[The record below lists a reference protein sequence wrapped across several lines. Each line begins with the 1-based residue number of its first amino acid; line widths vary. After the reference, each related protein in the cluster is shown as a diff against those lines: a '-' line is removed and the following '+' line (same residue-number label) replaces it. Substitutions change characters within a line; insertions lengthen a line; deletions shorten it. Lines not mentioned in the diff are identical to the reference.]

1 MVKNGVGRMRVNPV
15 GPLKGE
21 LTLPGDKSIT
31 HRAIILGSI
40 ADGVTEITGALRS
53 DDCRC
58 TAKALGAMGATVEEL
73 GEDRLRIRGCGLHGL
88 KEPDT
93 ILDVGNSGTTMRLL
107 AGVLAAQ
114 PFFSVL
120 TGDQY
125 LRARP
130 MARVAM
136 PLRSM
141 GATILGREGGNFPPL
156 AIMGTHLKAIDYV
169 SPIAS
174 AQVKSAILLAGLF
187 TEGETTVTEPSLS
200 RDHTERMFEAV
211 GIPIHRNGLSLRVDS
226 IKRIPPFQVT
236 IPGDFSAAAF
246 FIVAALVIPG
256 SELTL
261 REVGINP
268 TRTGLLDALQSMGAV
283 IEVSRRR
290 IISGEP
296 VADLH
301 VRSQALHGTEVAGA
315 LIPRMLD
322 EIPVFAVAAALAAG
336 ATIIRDAAELRVK
349 EVDRLAALVKELRR
363 FGVQIEER
371 PDGLV
376 IQGGA
381 LLSGCHCDSW
391 GDHRMAMAVAVA
403 GLAAR
408 GSTTISDS
416 SCVSSSFPDF
426 WTRLDAILPGA
437 AIPCEAGH
445 LCNTP

>member
-1 MVKNGVGRMRVNPV
+1 
-15 GPLKGE
+15 
-21 LTLPGDKSIT
+21 
-31 HRAIILGSI
+31 
-40 ADGVTEITGALRS
+40 
-53 DDCRC
+53 
-58 TAKALGAMGATVEEL
+58 
-73 GEDRLRIRGCGLHGL
+73 
-88 KEPDT
+88 
-93 ILDVGNSGTTMRLL
+93 MRLL

-125 LRARP
+125 LRTRP

-156 AIMGTHLKAIDYV
+156 AIMGTRLKAIDYV

-211 GIPIHRNGLSLRVDS
+211 GIPIDRNGLSLRVGS
-226 IKRIPPFQVT
+226 VKRIPSFQVA

-261 REVGINP
+261 RDVGINP
-268 TRTGLLDALQSMGAV
+268 TRTGLLDALQSLGAV

-301 VRSQALHGTEVAGA
+301 VRSQALHGTEVAGT

-349 EVDRLAALVKELRR
+349 EVDRLAALAKELRR

-376 IQGGA
+376 IQGGVS
-381 LLSGCHCDSW
+381 LSGCHCDSW
-391 GDHRMAMAVAVA
+391 GDHRMAMAMAVA
-403 GLAAR
+403 GLAAG

-426 WTRLDAILPGA
+426 WRRLDTILPGS

-445 LCNTP
+445 LCNIP

>member
-1 MVKNGVGRMRVNPV
+1 MRVDPI

-31 HRAIILGSI
+31 HRAIILGSL
-40 ADGVTEITGALRS
+40 ADGITEITGALRS
-53 DDCRC
+53 HDCRD
-58 TAKALGAMGATVEEL
+58 TAKAFGTMGVTIEEL
-73 GEDRLRIRGCGLHGL
+73 GNDQLRIRGGGLHGL
-88 KEPDT
+88 KEPQEV
-93 ILDVGNSGTTMRLL
+93 LDVGNSGTTMRLL

-120 TGDQY
+120 TGDRY

-130 MARVAM
+130 MARVTV

-156 AIMGTHLKAIDYV
+156 AIKGTHLRAIDYV

-187 TEGETTVTEPSLS
+187 ADGETTVTEPSLS
-200 RDHTERMFEAV
+200 RDHTERMFEAI
-211 GIPIHRNGLSLRVDS
+211 GIPIHRHGLSLRVDG
-226 IKRIPPFQVT
+226 IKQISPFQMA

-246 FIVAALVIPG
+246 FLVAALVIPR

-268 TRTGLLDALQSMGAV
+268 TRTGLLDALQSMGAM

-290 IISGEP
+290 IVSGEP

-301 VRSQALHGTEVAGA
+301 VRSQALHGTEVTGD

-322 EIPVFAVAAALAAG
+322 EIPIFAVAAALAAG
-336 ATIIRDAAELRVK
+336 PTTIRNAAELRVK
-349 EVDRLAALVKELRR
+349 EVDRLAALVQELRR
-363 FGVQIEER
+363 FGVQIAQH
-371 PDGLV
+371 PDGLT
-376 IQGGA
+376 IQGSTS
-381 LLSGCHCDSW
+381 LLGCDCDSW
-391 GDHRMAMAVAVA
+391 GDHRMAMALAVT
-403 GLAAR
+403 GLAAE
-408 GSTTISDS
+408 GSTTISDP

-426 WTRLDAILPGA
+426 WEQLNATLPGTA
-437 AIPCEAGH
+437 VAVEP
-445 LCNTP
+445 

>member
-1 MVKNGVGRMRVNPV
+1 MVKNSVERMRVDPI

-31 HRAIILGSI
+31 HRAIILGSL

-53 DDCRC
+53 HDCRD
-58 TAKALGAMGATVEEL
+58 TVKAFGAMGVTVEEL
-73 GEDRLRIRGCGLHGL
+73 GDDRVRILGGGLYGL
-88 KEPDT
+88 KEPEEV
-93 ILDVGNSGTTMRLL
+93 LDLGNSGTTMRLL

-120 TGDQY
+120 TGDRY

-141 GATILGREGGNFPPL
+141 GATILGRDGGNFPPL
-156 AIMGTHLKAIDYV
+156 AIKGTHLRAIDYV

-187 TEGETTVTEPSLS
+187 AEGETTVTEPSLS

-211 GIPIHRNGLSLRVDS
+211 GIPIHRNGLRLRVNGV
-226 IKRIPPFQVT
+226 KTIPAFQLA

-246 FIVAALVIPG
+246 FLVAALVIPG

-261 REVGINP
+261 RGVGINP
-268 TRTGLLDALQSMGAV
+268 TRTGLLDALRSMGAV
-283 IEVSRRR
+283 IEASRRR

-301 VRSQALHGTEVAGA
+301 VRSQALHGTEVVGA

-322 EIPVFAVAAALAAG
+322 EIPVFAVAAALATG
-336 ATIIRDAAELRVK
+336 ATTIRDAAELRVK
-349 EVDRLAALVKELRR
+349 EVDRLAALGQELRR
-363 FGVQIEER
+363 FGVQIEQR
-371 PDGLV
+371 PDGMV
-376 IQGGA
+376 IQGSA
-381 LLSGCHCDSW
+381 SLSGCHCNSW
-391 GDHRMAMAVAVA
+391 GDHRMAMALAVA

-408 GSTTISDS
+408 GSTTISDP
-416 SCVSSSFPDF
+416 SCVGSSFPDF
-426 WTRLDAILPGA
+426 WTRLKTLLPGTA
-437 AIPCEAGH
+437 VLLEA
-445 LCNTP
+445 

>member
-1 MVKNGVGRMRVNPV
+1 MRVDPI

-21 LTLPGDKSIT
+21 LILPGDKSIT
-31 HRAIILGSI
+31 HRAIILGSL
-40 ADGVTEITGALRS
+40 ADGVSEITGALRS
-53 DDCRC
+53 HDCRD
-58 TAKALGAMGATVEEL
+58 TAKALGIMGVTVEEM
-73 GEDRLRIRGCGLHGL
+73 GDDRLRIRGSGLHSL
-88 KEPDT
+88 KEPEE
-93 ILDVGNSGTTMRLL
+93 ILDLGNSGTTMRLL

-120 TGDQY
+120 TGDRY
-125 LRARP
+125 LRVRP

-141 GATILGREGGNFPPL
+141 GATILGRERGNFPPL
-156 AIMGTHLKAIDYV
+156 AIMGARPKAIDYV

-187 TEGETTVTEPSLS
+187 TDGEMTVTEPSLS

-211 GIPIHRNGLSLRVDS
+211 GIPIHRNGLRLRVGG
-226 IKRIPPFQVT
+226 IEKIPAFQIA

-246 FIVAALVIPG
+246 FLVAALVIPG

-290 IISGEP
+290 IVSGEP

-301 VRSQALHGTEVAGA
+301 VRSQALQGTEIAGA

-322 EIPVFAVAAALAAG
+322 EIPVFAVAAAHAAG
-336 ATIIRDAAELRVK
+336 VTTIRDAAELRVK
-349 EVDRLAALVKELRR
+349 EVDRLAALVKEFRR
-363 FGVQIEER
+363 FGVQIEQH

-376 IQGGA
+376 IQGNSS
-381 LLSGCHCDSW
+381 LSGCHCDSW
-391 GDHRMAMAVAVA
+391 GDHRMAMALAVA
-403 GLAAR
+403 ALSAR
-408 GSTTISDS
+408 GSTTISDPA
-416 SCVSSSFPDF
+416 CVGSSFPDF
-426 WTRLDAILPGA
+426 WSRLDAVIPGA
-437 AIPCEAGH
+437 AVPLEI
-445 LCNTP
+445 

>member
-1 MVKNGVGRMRVNPV
+1 MVTGGVDRMRVNPV

-31 HRAIILGSI
+31 HRAIILGSLC
-40 ADGVTEITGALRS
+40 DGITEISGALRS
-53 DDCRC
+53 DDCRH
-58 TAKALGAMGATVEEL
+58 TAKAFGAMGATIKEL
-73 GEDRLRIRGCGLHGL
+73 SDDRLQIWGCGLHGL
-88 KEPDT
+88 KEPEEV
-93 ILDVGNSGTTMRLL
+93 LDVGNSGTTMRLL

-130 MARVAM
+130 MARVAI

-141 GATILGREGGNFPPL
+141 GATILGREGGNLPPL

-169 SPIAS
+169 SPVAS

-187 TEGETTVTEPSLS
+187 TEGETTVTEPSRS

-211 GIPIHRNGLSLRVDS
+211 GIPIHRNGLSLRVDG
-226 IKRIPPFQVT
+226 IKRIPAFQIA

-246 FIVAALVIPG
+246 FIVAALLIPG

-261 REVGINP
+261 RDVGINP

-296 VADLH
+296 VADLS
-301 VRSQALHGTEVAGA
+301 VRSQALHGTEVAGS

-322 EIPVFAVAAALAAG
+322 EIPIFAVAAALATG
-336 ATIIRDAAELRVK
+336 TTTIRDAAELRVK
-349 EVDRLAALVKELRR
+349 EVDRLAALAKELRR
-363 FGVQIEER
+363 FGVQIEQH
-371 PDGLV
+371 PDGLAL
-376 IQGGA
+376 QGGSS
-381 LLSGCHCDSW
+381 LSGCHCDSW
-391 GDHRMAMAVAVA
+391 EDHRMAMALAVA
-403 GLAAR
+403 GLAAKE
-408 GSTTISDS
+408 STTISDS
-416 SCVSSSFPDF
+416 SCVGSSFPDF

-437 AIPCEAGH
+437 TVPLEA
-445 LCNTP
+445 

>member
-1 MVKNGVGRMRVNPV
+1 MVKIGVGQMRVNPV
-15 GPLKGE
+15 GSLKGE

-31 HRAIILGSI
+31 HRAIILGAL
-40 ADGVTEITGALRS
+40 ADGVSEITGALQS
-53 DDCRC
+53 DDCRH
-58 TAKALGAMGATVEEL
+58 TAKALSIMGAAVEEL
-73 GEDRLRIRGCGLHGL
+73 GDDRLQILGGGLHGL
-88 KEPDT
+88 KEPEEV
-93 ILDVGNSGTTMRLL
+93 LDLGNSGTTMRLL

-130 MARVAM
+130 MARVAV

-141 GATILGREGGNFPPL
+141 GATILGREDGKFPPL
-156 AIMGTHLKAIDYV
+156 AVMGTHLKAIDYV

-187 TEGETTVTEPSLS
+187 TEGETILTEPSLS
-200 RDHTERMFEAV
+200 RDHTERMFEAI
-211 GIPIHRNGLSLRVDS
+211 GIPIYRHGLSLRVDG
-226 IKRIPPFQVT
+226 IKRIPAFQVA

-261 REVGINP
+261 RGVGVNP
-268 TRTGLLDALQSMGAV
+268 TRTGLLDALQSMGAE
-283 IEVSRRR
+283 IELSERRV
-290 IISGEP
+290 ISGEP
-296 VADLH
+296 IADLF
-301 VRSQALHGTEVAGA
+301 VRSQTLHGTEVAGT

-322 EIPVFAVAAALAAG
+322 EIPIFAVAAALAEG
-336 ATIIRDAAELRVK
+336 ATTIRNATELRVK
-349 EVDRLAALVKELRR
+349 EVDRLAALAKELRR
-363 FGVQIEER
+363 FGVQIEEY
-371 PDGLV
+371 PDGL
-376 IQGGA
+376 ILQGNSS
-381 LLSGCHCDSW
+381 LSGCHCDSW
-391 GDHRMAMAVAVA
+391 GDHRMAMALAVA

-416 SCVSSSFPDF
+416 SCVGSSFPDF

-437 AIPCEAGH
+437 AVPSER
-445 LCNTP
+445 

>member
-1 MVKNGVGRMRVNPV
+1 MVKNSVGRMRVNPV

-40 ADGVTEITGALRS
+40 ADGVTEIAGALRS

-58 TAKALGAMGATVEEL
+58 TAKALGTMGATVEEL
-73 GEDRLRIRGCGLHGL
+73 SDDRLRIRGCGLQGL

-211 GIPIHRNGLSLRVDS
+211 GIPIDRNGLSLRVGS
-226 IKRIPPFQVT
+226 VKRIPSFQVA

-261 REVGINP
+261 RDVGINP

-283 IEVSRRR
+283 IEVSRPR

-301 VRSQALHGTEVAGA
+301 VR
-315 LIPRMLD
+315 
-322 EIPVFAVAAALAAG
+322 
-336 ATIIRDAAELRVK
+336 
-349 EVDRLAALVKELRR
+349 
-363 FGVQIEER
+363 
-371 PDGLV
+371 
-376 IQGGA
+376 
-381 LLSGCHCDSW
+381 
-391 GDHRMAMAVAVA
+391 
-403 GLAAR
+403 
-408 GSTTISDS
+408 
-416 SCVSSSFPDF
+416 
-426 WTRLDAILPGA
+426 
-437 AIPCEAGH
+437 
-445 LCNTP
+445 

>member
-1 MVKNGVGRMRVNPV
+1 MVTNGVSCMRVDPV

-31 HRAIILGSI
+31 HRAIILGSL

-53 DDCRC
+53 HDCRD
-58 TAKALGAMGATVEEL
+58 TAKAFGTMGVAIDESDN
-73 GEDRLRIRGCGLHGL
+73 DRLLIRGGGLHGL
-88 KEPDT
+88 KEPQEV
-93 ILDVGNSGTTMRLL
+93 LDVGNSGTTMRLL

-120 TGDQY
+120 TGDRY

-141 GATILGREGGNFPPL
+141 GATILGRDGGNFPPL
-156 AIMGTHLKAIDYV
+156 AIRGTHLRAIDYM

-187 TEGETTVTEPSLS
+187 ADGETTVTEPSLS
-200 RDHTERMFEAV
+200 RDHTERMFEAI
-211 GIPIHRNGLSLRVDS
+211 GIPIRRNGVRLQIDG
-226 IKRIPPFQVT
+226 IKEISPFQVA

-246 FIVAALVIPG
+246 FLVAALVIPG

-261 REVGINP
+261 RGVGINP

-283 IEVSRRR
+283 IEVNRRR
-290 IISGEP
+290 IVSGEP

-301 VRSQALHGTEVAGA
+301 VRSQALHGTEVAET

-322 EIPVFAVAAALAAG
+322 EIPIFAVAAAFAAG
-336 ATIIRDAAELRVK
+336 PTTIRNAAELRVK
-349 EVDRLAALVKELRR
+349 EVDRLAALVQELRR
-363 FGVQIEER
+363 FGVQIEQYS
-371 PDGLV
+371 DGLTL
-376 IQGGA
+376 QGSA
-381 LLSGCHCDSW
+381 ALSGCHCDSW
-391 GDHRMAMAVAVA
+391 GDHRMAMALAVA
-403 GLAAR
+403 GLAAE
-408 GSTTISDS
+408 GSTTISDP

-426 WTRLDAILPGA
+426 WTRLDTILPGA
-437 AIPCEAGH
+437 AIPLEV
-445 LCNTP
+445 